1 MFTYRYLKFLS
12 SFQLSSFV
20 DLLQDLKNNTG
31 DASVFKVLHICAER
45 KLFKKIHELT
55 MIAWLLLSF

>member
-1 MFTYRYLKFLS
+1 MFTYHYLKFLS
-12 SFQLSSFV
+12 SFQFYSFL

-45 KLFKKIHELT
+45 KLLIHELT